1 MFESI
6 LIENVRNLREVSIV
20 AGSGANYLFGEN
32 GSGKTSV
39 LEALHLLGFG
49 RTFRAGSIDGV
60 IRTGEPFC
68 RVVADVFLGDGHVS
82 KIGLE
87 RRGKCWQAKVD
98 GVAVE
103 HLSSL
108 LLRVPILCLHPGS
121 ADALLFDADVRRRMI
136 DWGVFHVEPSLLRVW
151 RDYVRALRQRNAA
164 LRVQDEMLASAWE
177 PELSSNGERIHAAR
191 VEYLAALS
199 SGLTAVLEQI
209 APELKDVAVSF
220 RSGWAE
226 SESLGSALEATRSR
240 DLIGGFTSSGPH
252 RGDLRLQWN
261 GKPFRE
267 IASRGQ
273 AKAYVL
279 SVLLAQATWYR
290 LRTGRWPTLLFDD
303 VGSELD
309 TEHQSK
315 LATWLE
321 VSASQVWF
329 SGLDDQPP
337 LLPHSATRFH
347 VKQGEVT
354 RQV

>member
-1 MFESI
+1 M
-6 LIENVRNLREVSIV
+6 RNLREVSIV
-20 AGSGANYLFGEN
+20 AGSSANYLFGEN

-60 IRTGEPFC
+60 IRSGEPFC
-68 RVVADVFLGDGHVS
+68 RVVADVVLGDGQIA

-87 RRGKCWQAKVD
+87 RRGKSWQARVD

-121 ADALLFDADVRRRMI
+121 AEAMLFDADVRRRMI

-177 PELSSNGERIHAAR
+177 PELSRNGERIHGAR
-191 VEYLAALS
+191 ADYLAALS
-199 SGLTAVLEQI
+199 SALKGVVEQI
-209 APELKDVAVSF
+209 APELKDVALSF

-226 SESLGSALEATRSR
+226 SESLSSALEATRSR
-240 DLIGGFTSSGPH
+240 DLACGFTSSGPH
-252 RGDLRLQWN
+252 RGDLRLQWH

-267 IASRGQ
+267 MASRGQ
-273 AKAYVL
+273 AKAYSL
-279 SVLLAQATWYR
+279 SVLLAQATWYH
-290 LRTGRWPTLLFDD
+290 LRTGRWPALLFDD

-309 TEHQSK
+309 TAHQSK
-315 LATWLE
+315 LAMWLND
-321 VSASQVWF
+321 SAPQVWF
-329 SGLDDQPP
+329 SGLDEQPP
-337 LLPHSATRFH
+337 LLPQSAVRFH
-347 VKQGEVT
+347 VKRGEVT

>member
-20 AGSGANYLFGEN
+20 AGSSANYLFGEN

-49 RTFRAGSIDGV
+49 RSFRAGSIDGV
-60 IRTGEPFC
+60 IRSGEPFC
-68 RVVADVFLGDGHVS
+68 RVVADVVLGDGQIA

-87 RRGKCWQAKVD
+87 RRGKSWQARVD

-121 ADALLFDADVRRRMI
+121 AEAMLFDADVRRRMI

-177 PELSSNGERIHAAR
+177 PELSRNGERIHGAR
-191 VEYLAALS
+191 VDYLAALS
-199 SGLTAVLEQI
+199 SALKGVVEQI
-209 APELKDVAVSF
+209 APELKDVALSF

-226 SESLGSALEATRSR
+226 SESLSSALEATRSR
-240 DLIGGFTSSGPH
+240 DLACGFTSSGPH
-252 RGDLRLQWN
+252 RGDLRLQWH

-267 IASRGQ
+267 MASRGQ
-273 AKAYVL
+273 AKAYSL
-279 SVLLAQATWYR
+279 SVLLAQATWYH
-290 LRTGRWPTLLFDD
+290 LRTGRWPALLFDD

-309 TEHQSK
+309 TAHQSK
-315 LATWLE
+315 LAMWLND
-321 VSASQVWF
+321 SAPQVWF
-329 SGLDDQPP
+329 SGLDEQPP
-337 LLPHSATRFH
+337 LLPQSAVRFH
-347 VKQGEVT
+347 VKRGEVT

>member
-20 AGSGANYLFGEN
+20 AGSSANYLFGEN

-60 IRTGEPFC
+60 IRSGEPFC
-68 RVVADVFLGDGHVS
+68 RVVADVVLGDGQIA

-87 RRGKCWQAKVD
+87 RRGKSWQARVD
-98 GVAVE
+98 GVAAE

-121 ADALLFDADVRRRMI
+121 AEAMLFDADVRRRMI

-177 PELSSNGERIHAAR
+177 PELSRNGERIHGAR
-191 VEYLAALS
+191 VDYLVALS
-199 SGLTAVLEQI
+199 SALKGVVEQI
-209 APELKDVAVSF
+209 APELKDVALSF

-226 SESLGSALEATRSR
+226 SESLSSALEATRSR
-240 DLIGGFTSSGPH
+240 DLACGFTSSGPH
-252 RGDLRLQWN
+252 RGDLRLQWH

-267 IASRGQ
+267 MASRGQ
-273 AKAYVL
+273 AKAYSL
-279 SVLLAQATWYR
+279 SVLLAQATWYH
-290 LRTGRWPTLLFDD
+290 LRTGRWPALLFDD

-309 TEHQSK
+309 TAHQSK
-315 LATWLE
+315 LAVWLND
-321 VSASQVWF
+321 SAPQVWF
-329 SGLDDQPP
+329 SGLDEQPP
-337 LLPHSATRFH
+337 LLPQSAVRFH
-347 VKQGEVT
+347 VKRGEVT